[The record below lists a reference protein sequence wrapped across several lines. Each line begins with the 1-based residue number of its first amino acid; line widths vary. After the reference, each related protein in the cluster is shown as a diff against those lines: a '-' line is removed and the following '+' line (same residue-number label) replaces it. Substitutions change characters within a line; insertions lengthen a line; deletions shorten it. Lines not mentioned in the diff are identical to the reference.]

1 MYRKMRDKR
10 KKWLDDQL
18 DPKTATDKVFEA
30 FSSTFSV
37 AKEGTFS
44 VPRDAGRTIGEEG
57 DVTDAEFL
65 SRAIFIARF
74 RDRKTYGKHLL
85 FLELR
90 LFGEG
95 ICLISFE

>member
-1 MYRKMRDKR
+1 MRDKR

-44 VPRDAGRTIGEEG
+44 VPRDTEGNTIDEEG
-57 DVTDAEFL
+57 RVDVA
-65 SRAIFIARF
+65 
-74 RDRKTYGKHLL
+74 
-85 FLELR
+85 
-90 LFGEG
+90 
-95 ICLISFE
+95 

>member
-1 MYRKMRDKR
+1 
-10 KKWLDDQL
+10 
-18 DPKTATDKVFEA
+18 VFEA

-44 VPRDAGRTIGEEG
+44 VPRDAEGRTIGEEG
-57 DVTDAEFL
+57 DVTDAEILF
-65 SRAIFIARF
+65 RADSAARF